1 MKETLLSI
9 VILATPG
16 EYSLWSLLTM
26 SLEHS
31 SIHYFCFCCIKFA
44 HFFLPRIWFNYKQWV
59 FRQSGKPQCD
69 VAWEIYAFEFLFFFV
84 GVKNSKVI
92 PTKSIIDRCENVIN
106 FEVVSKN
113 TIKRDSS
120 FNVYRQR
127 KISFE
132 DRAVVEGSKTASI
145 NQYGAGPRH
154 PKTGH
159 VDDFR
164 NSRRN

>member
-1 MKETLLSI
+1 MTETLLSI

-16 EYSLWSLLTM
+16 EYSVQSLLTK

-31 SIHYFCFCCIKFA
+31 SIHYFCFCSKLQTMSVQAEWQVSMRCGKGDIRPWISVNFA
-44 HFFLPRIWFNYKQWV
+44 
-59 FRQSGKPQCD
+59 
-69 VAWEIYAFEFLFFFV
+69 
-84 GVKNSKVI
+84 GVKNSKSI
-92 PTKSIIDRCENVIN
+92 STKSLIDRCENVIN

-120 FNVYRQR
+120 LNAYRQR
-127 KISFE
+127 KIRFE
-132 DRAVVEGSKTASI
+132 DRVVVEGSKTSI

-159 VDDFR
+159 VDNFR
-164 NSRRN
+164 NGRN